1 VDPHADEFGWTKL
14 RGNLGDAVPERG
26 PSEGFKGTENFW
38 FRMMELLCAFLP
50 DAHQV
55 LEEGP

>member
-26 PSEGFKGTENFW
+26 PSEGI
-38 FRMMELLCAFLP
+38 
-50 DAHQV
+50 
-55 LEEGP
+55 